1 MRKVDRNQIVR
12 NLAISAFI
20 LTVAVILNDRER
32 NFNGFVVLTGIIA
45 VELIAMVILYFVKT
59 ED

>member
-45 VELIAMVILYFVKT
+45 VELIAMVILSFVKT